1 MSNHHTIVGAKWC
14 GYSKK
19 QAESLGCKGDGGAG
33 GGIECAAT
41 HEDGKPVTFVWCQ
54 GDKGQPMNE
63 SHPACQVKTQGYPT
77 WTTET
82 GGKFQANETVKGF
95 TDGCGVPGLNQG
107 QLKCKERQDA
117 MGICQSAEQA
127 VKEHMT
133 TEGTAGKKLQDDLET
148 EAKKLEEGMKKYMLE
163 KKDDMDDL
171 KNRMEKAKQDMQTHM
186 QTLEKDSG
194 LPTLKQKLADHIQTL
209 EPVKNCKGA
218 LTAAQ
223 PDFAAPIQGM

>member
-19 QAESLGCKGDGGAG
+19 QAESLGCKGDGTNGP
-33 GGIECAAT
+33 ISCAAEHADAT
-41 HEDGKPVTFVWCQ
+41 PVTFVWCQ
-54 GDKGQPMNE
+54 DDKGQPMNQD
-63 SHPACQVKTQGYPT
+63 HPACQVKTQGYPT

-82 GGKFQANETVKGF
+82 DGKFQANEDVKGF
-95 TDGCGVPGLNQG
+95 TDGCKVKGLDHG
-107 QLKCKERQDA
+107 QLKCKERKDA
-117 MGICQSAEQA
+117 MGICQTAEKA

-133 TEGTAGKKLQDDLET
+133 TEGTDGKKLQDNLEA
-148 EAKKLEEGMKKYMLE
+148 EAKKLQEGMEEYMLK

-186 QTLEKDSG
+186 QTLEKDSA
-194 LPTLKQKLADHIQTL
+194 LPTLKKQLDDHIQNL
-209 EPVKNCKGA
+209 EPVKDCKGA

-223 PDFAAPIQGM
+223 PDFARIQGM